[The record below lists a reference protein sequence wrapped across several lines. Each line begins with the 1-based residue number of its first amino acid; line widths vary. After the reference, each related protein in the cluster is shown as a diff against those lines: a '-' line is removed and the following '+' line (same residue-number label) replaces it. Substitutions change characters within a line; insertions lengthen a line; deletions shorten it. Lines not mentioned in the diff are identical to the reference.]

1 VREEVHKERNRP
13 PPAGREDRKRDLV
26 YRQKR
31 PTDTGIPQ
39 RPSVYAKETQCIS
52 KRDLVDR
59 QKRPTDTGIP
69 VPGPERSNRD
79 LGAGGGNIFLTGVNE
94 EVCVCVCARA
104 RVRVHAR
111 VTCSRA
117 YAHALGLSFAS
128 HRRISKVNCQQ
139 SSRRAGE
146 EV

>member
-1 VREEVHKERNRP
+1 MESFFLEALEQVREEVHKERNRP
-13 PPAGREDRKRDLV
+13 PPAG
-26 YRQKR
+26 
-31 PTDTGIPQ
+31 
-39 RPSVYAKETQCIS
+39 
-52 KRDLVDR
+52 
-59 QKRPTDTGIP
+59 
-69 VPGPERSNRD
+69 PERSNRD
-79 LGAGGGNIFLTGVNE
+79 LGAGGANVFLTGVNE